1 MSQTANADDTEQAQD
16 DEQEPTAVHVR
27 TGGDLLKSVT
37 NVLDVLV
44 DECKFRF
51 EAGGADDAEAR
62 VRAVDFANVG
72 MVDLHVPAAAFDAY
86 EVPESHVV
94 GLDLNRLETTTGYAR
109 KGGNSDENPG
119 DAVLIEQVGRRIYV
133 RVEPD
138 DRMTRTGSF
147 MSIDP
152 DSIRQE
158 PDLPNLSLPW
168 TGEVDATQYRDA
180 LREIKKTF
188 DYCRL
193 APVVEEVGN
202 GSLSGGPQGYLSMYA
217 MERGERKPAG
227 KSSKEKF
234 VRAEDEFRT
243 QEKVLS
249 GDSGANAD
257 DASLFSLDYLKDMA
271 DALVRAGF
279 DDVTLRLGDEFP
291 IKMEFH
297 ESRWGISGE
306 FMLAPRIQSDDSDG
320 VTRLDSPTWGD
331 RYEDDETDEDAR
343 EDGAAENA
351 TDGTDSDADGDTDD
365 EGGCSA
371 ADCPNPV
378 SEDAMDDGYPLCGE
392 HDTEDAR
399 ELYDSRN
406 DGEGEE

>member
-1 MSQTANADDTEQAQD
+1 MSQTQTADDAEQAQN
-16 DEQEPTAVHVR
+16 DEQEPTKVSVR
-27 TGGDLLKSVT
+27 TGGDMLKSVT
-37 NVLDVLV
+37 NALDVLV

-51 EAGGADDAEAR
+51 EDDALS
-62 VRAVDFANVG
+62 VRAVDPANVG
-72 MVDLHVPAAAFDAY
+72 MVDLSVPAEAFDAY
-86 EVPESHVV
+86 EIPEEHVL
-94 GLDLNRLETTTGYAR
+94 GLDLSRLETTTGYAR
-109 KGGNSDENPG
+109 KGGNSDDDPG
-119 DAVLIEQVGRRIYV
+119 DAVLLEQVGRRVYV

-168 TGEVDATQYRDA
+168 EGEVEATQFRDA
-180 LREIKKTF
+180 LKEIKKSF

-193 APVVEEVGN
+193 SPVVEEEGN
-202 GSLSGGPQGYLSMYA
+202 GTLSDGPQGYLSLYA

-227 KSSKEKF
+227 SSSKEKY
-234 VRAEDEFRT
+234 VRSEDEFRT

-249 GDSGANAD
+249 GESGADAG

-279 DDVTLRLGDEFP
+279 DDVNLRLGDEFP
-291 IKMEFH
+291 LKMEFH

-331 RYEDDETDEDAR
+331 RYEDDEEGEDDASPDA
-343 EDGAAENA
+343 EENA
-351 TDGTDSDADGDTDD
+351 THGTDDDEDDDTDD

-378 SEDAMDDGYPLCGE
+378 SEDALDDGYPLCE
-392 HDTEDAR
+392 DHDTPDAR

-406 DGEGEE
+406 EEDEE

>member
-1 MSQTANADDTEQAQD
+1 MSQSTTADDAEQAQNE
-16 DEQEPTAVHVR
+16 EQEPTKVSVR
-27 TGGDLLKSVT
+27 TGGDMLKSVT

-51 EAGGADDAEAR
+51 GEDEAR
-62 VRAVDFANVG
+62 VRAVDPANVG
-72 MVDLHVPAAAFDAY
+72 MVDLHIPAEAFDAY
-86 EVPESHVV
+86 DLPESHVI

-109 KGGNSDENPG
+109 KGGNSDDDPG
-119 DAVLIEQVGRRIYV
+119 DPVLLEQVGRRIYV

-168 TGEVDATQYRDA
+168 EGEVDATQYRDA
-180 LREIKKTF
+180 LKEVKKTF
-188 DYCRL
+188 DYVRL
-193 APVVEEVGN
+193 SPVVEETGN
-202 GSLSGGPQGYLSMYA
+202 GSLSGGPQGYLSLYA

-227 KSSKEKF
+227 SDTKEKY

-243 QEKVLS
+243 QEKVLT
-249 GDSGANAD
+249 GESGADAG

-271 DALVRAGF
+271 DALVKAGF
-279 DDVTLRLGDEFP
+279 DDVNLRLGDEFP
-291 IKMEFH
+291 LKMEFH

-306 FMLAPRIQSDDSDG
+306 FMLAPRIQDG
-320 VTRLDSPTWGD
+320 ENEGITRLDSPTWGD
-331 RYEDDETDEDAR
+331 RYEDDETDEDDASQ
-343 EDGAAENA
+343 GAEENA
-351 TDGTDSDADGDTDD
+351 THGADDDEGDDTDD

-378 SEDAMDDGYPLCGE
+378 SEDALDDGYPLCE
-392 HDTEDAR
+392 DHDTDDAR

-406 DGEGEE
+406 EEDEE